1 MFAACSELGRLLAL
15 IKGISPKMCILC
27 VRVKINKRS
36 FEPFFVFGSRPV
48 CYKSRAESR
57 EDTVVS
63 VAMLCPVVCISNEQQ
78 QRKRTGLIKGDRTQ
92 EA

>member
-1 MFAACSELGRLLAL
+1 
-15 IKGISPKMCILC
+15 MCILC

-36 FEPFFVFGSRPV
+36 FEPFFVCLDLV
-48 CYKSRAESR
+48 LLCYKSRAESR

-63 VAMLCPVVCISNEQQ
+63 VAMLCPVICISDEHQ
-78 QRKRTGLIKGDRTQ
+78 QRKETGLIKRDRTE